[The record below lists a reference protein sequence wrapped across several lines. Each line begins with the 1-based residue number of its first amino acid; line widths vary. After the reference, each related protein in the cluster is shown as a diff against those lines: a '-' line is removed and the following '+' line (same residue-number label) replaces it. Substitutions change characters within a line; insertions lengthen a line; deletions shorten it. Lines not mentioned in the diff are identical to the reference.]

1 MFLPPGADNP
11 SYVVASAQQC
21 KYCSF
26 SLLYR
31 EQERA
36 LQTSSGRV
44 RWRAWVSHT
53 QRVGAGWRS
62 RPPFALHVCVLT
74 GAPRRRR
81 PGRCPLFCT
90 PILSCHRPIV
100 LRRLTGAGGDYP
112 ARRPGGPSAI
122 ALPLSRS
129 LCRLLPRPFCDV
141 SGAPHPLCRS
151 IDRVPTSARNS
162 VADRLVIAPPFA
174 SLPAI
179 QL

>member
-11 SYVVASAQQC
+11 SYAVASAQQC

-44 RWRAWVSHT
+44 RRRAWVSHT
-53 QRVGAGWRS
+53 QRVGAGRRS

-74 GAPRRRR
+74 GAPWRRR

-100 LRRLTGAGGDYP
+100 LRRLTGAGGDSP
-112 ARRPGGPSAI
+112 ARRPGGHRPLHFPGRALSA
-122 ALPLSRS
+122 ASSPGRFATF
-129 LCRLLPRPFCDV
+129 RERPTRYVDQ
-141 SGAPHPLCRS
+141 SIGSPHQPG
-151 IDRVPTSARNS
+151 T
-162 VADRLVIAPPFA
+162 A
-174 SLPAI
+174 S
-179 QL
+179 QTGR